1 MRPITPTQAEVLVFI
16 NKHREREQRNPT
28 RLEIAQQFMWSS
40 ANAAQDVIRAL
51 EIRGVVEI
59 RRAGHYVVRYPF
71 TNAFDV
77 SAPRSLTGH
86 RASA

>member
-16 NKHREREQRNPT
+16 NQHREREQRNPT

-40 ANAAQDVIRAL
+40 ANAAQDVIKAL

-71 TNAFDV
+71 TSAFALSV
-77 SAPRSLTGH
+77 HRSLTGH
-86 RASA
+86 RDAA